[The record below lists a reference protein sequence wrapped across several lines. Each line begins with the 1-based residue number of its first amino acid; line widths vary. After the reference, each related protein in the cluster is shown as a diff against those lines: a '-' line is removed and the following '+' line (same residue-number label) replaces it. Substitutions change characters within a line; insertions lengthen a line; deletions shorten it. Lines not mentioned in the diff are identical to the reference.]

1 MTVHLPSDDE
11 YRRPKNGPSQ
21 LIEASDA
28 GGIASGRN
36 SHLRI
41 PGSGNYFSKTSWLTA
56 KAVGATLLGLVS
68 GLIGV
73 FLALHH
79 PLAPWLA
86 AALVV
91 CSALMIFIRPNAWL
105 ITLPAL
111 LPIVAFAPWTG
122 WLAFEELDLLVLAV
136 AAGGYLRLALPGSR
150 ASAINPSHSRR
161 SGSVSTLVGVTITLF
176 GASVLAA
183 MVRGFNDSGGLEFG
197 WYQGYREPMNSLRL
211 AKPFF
216 MALLLW
222 PLWQAASST
231 ASEKSGNG
239 LSLGLVLGLGFAS
252 LAAVWERA
260 AFTGLLDF
268 SSDYRTTALF
278 WEMQVGGA
286 AFDGFL
292 ALTVPFC
299 VLALLTARG
308 RWGLAVTAS
317 VAMLAAYAC
326 LTTFSRGVYLAVPIG
341 AGITIWL
348 AASQGSG
355 SNGSGPAH
363 LAGHPGRTHFWTR
376 VALTVGFAAAASTMF
391 PTSGYRGLLA
401 LLGAALLLLPLAS
414 ILTGCS
420 MRRWLMGLGVG
431 AVLSSLAVL
440 GASWL
445 SKGAYVMY
453 GLAALTTL
461 AILAR
466 YRVPGIVSADGRS
479 QVSSQMSSQV
489 KAGSAAATAAL
500 AGFVVVLT
508 NVSLVASHWGGEPAF
523 NDTLPVVVAF
533 VAVMF
538 ASSRFR
544 ALSWPS
550 DLRWQGTTFSAM
562 ALVGISIAVFSGGAY
577 MGGRFST
584 SQADMSA
591 RTDHWRES
599 LALLKTPEELLLG
612 KGLGR
617 FPSALA
623 VAARDGERPGD
634 YRLLSEGGNGYLA
647 LSGGTHMMGWGE
659 LLRVSQRVDVPQGNT
674 TVRFDVRAAQPV
686 ALHFEVCEKHLLY
699 IANCLIGTLPV
710 KALPDQWQ
718 TLQVPLSAGTLSRGL
733 WFAPKLLAFSIA
745 IESNDRRV
753 EVDNLSLID
762 ASGRNLLRNGDFSDG
777 MAQWFFTSDRNH
789 LPWHAK
795 SLGLHV
801 LVEQGLIGLALLC
814 VLVAGALWRLSFGR
828 AKGHPLAPALAG
840 ALIAFLVVGAFDSLL
855 NVPRVASLFY
865 FFALLGL
872 TVRGPR
878 MDSSRE
884 LFPTPMAASAS
895 DQPQSR

>member
-1 MTVHLPSDDE
+1 MTIYVPSE
-11 YRRPKNGPSQ
+11 GQYRRPKNSPSQ
-21 LIEASDA
+21 LIETSDV

-36 SHLRI
+36 GHSRV
-41 PGSGNYFSKTSWLTA
+41 PGSGNPFSKTPWLTA
-56 KAVGATLLGLVS
+56 KATGATLVGLVS
-68 GLIGV
+68 GLIGL

-86 AALVV
+86 AALVAF
-91 CSALMIFIRPNAWL
+91 SALMIFIRPNAWL
-105 ITLPAL
+105 ATLPAL

-122 WLAFEELDLLVLAV
+122 WIAFEELDLLVLAV
-136 AAGGYLRLALPGSR
+136 AAGGYARLALPRSR
-150 ASAINPSHSRR
+150 APTTHPFHSRR
-161 SGSVSTLVGVTITLF
+161 SASVATFVVLTITLF
-176 GASVLAA
+176 AASVVAA
-183 MVRGFNDSGGLEFG
+183 MVRGFNDSGSLEFG

-222 PLWQAASST
+222 PLWRAASAT
-231 ASEKSGNG
+231 APEKSGNG
-239 LSLGLVLGLGFAS
+239 LSLGLVIGLGFAS

-308 RWGLAVTAS
+308 RWSLAVTAS

-341 AGITIWL
+341 VGVTTWL

-355 SNGSGPAH
+355 RNGFGSAH
-363 LAGHPGRTHFWTR
+363 LAGHPDRTHFWTR
-376 VALTVGFAAAASTMF
+376 IALTVGFAAAASTMF

-401 LLGAALLLLPLAS
+401 LLGAAMLLLPLAS

-420 MRRWLMGLGVG
+420 MRICLTGLGVG

-445 SKGAYVMY
+445 SKGAYAIY
-453 GLAALTTL
+453 GLAALTTF

-466 YRVPGIVSADGRS
+466 YRTHGIVGADGRS
-479 QVSSQMSSQV
+479 QV
-489 KAGSAAATAAL
+489 KAGTAAAATAGL

-508 NVSLVASHWGGEPAF
+508 NVSLVALHWGGEPAF
-523 NDTLPVVVAF
+523 NDTLPVVVAV

-538 ASSRFR
+538 AVSRFR

-550 DLRWQGTTFSAM
+550 DLRWQGTTFGVM

-584 SQADMSA
+584 SQADMGA
-591 RTDHWRES
+591 RTNHWRES

-634 YRLLSEGGNGYLA
+634 YRLLSEDGNGYLA

-674 TVRFDVRAAQPV
+674 TVHFDARAAQPV

-699 IANCLIGTLPV
+699 IANCVIGTLPV
-710 KALPDQWQ
+710 KALPSQWQ
-718 TLQVPLSAGTLSRGL
+718 TLQMPLSAGALSRGL

-762 ASGRNLLRNGDFSDG
+762 ASGRNLLRNGDFSNG

-801 LVEQGLIGLALLC
+801 LIEQGLIGLALLC

-828 AKGHPLAPALAG
+828 AKDHPLAPAVAG

-855 NVPRVASLFY
+855 NVPRVAMLFY

-872 TVRGPR
+872 TLRGPR
-878 MDSSRE
+878 MDS
-884 LFPTPMAASAS
+884 LQGFLPAPMAVSVS
-895 DQPQSR
+895 DQAQSR

>member
-1 MTVHLPSDDE
+1 MTVHIPSDDQ
-11 YRRPKNGPSQ
+11 YRRPKNNPSQ
-21 LIEASDA
+21 LIETSEA
-28 GGIASGRN
+28 GGIASGRIGHM
-36 SHLRI
+36 SV
-41 PGSGNYFSKTSWLTA
+41 PGSGNPFIKTPWLTGNA
-56 KAVGATLLGLVS
+56 TGAAFLGLIS
-68 GLIGV
+68 GLIGLFV
-73 FLALHH
+73 ALHH

-86 AALVV
+86 AALVAV
-91 CSALMIFIRPNAWL
+91 NALLIFIKPNAWL

-122 WLAFEELDLLVLAV
+122 WIAFEELDLLVLAV
-136 AAGGYLRLALPGSR
+136 AAGGYARLALPRSR
-150 ASAINPSHSRR
+150 AASTSPFHSRR
-161 SGSVSTLVGVTITLF
+161 SASVGTFVGLTITLF
-176 GASVLAA
+176 AVSVLAA
-183 MVRGFNDSGGLEFG
+183 MVRGFNDSGGFEFG

-222 PLWQAASST
+222 PLWRAAST
-231 ASEKSGNG
+231 NASDKSENG
-239 LSLGLVLGLGFAS
+239 LSLGLVLGLGLAS
-252 LAAVWERA
+252 LAAIWERV

-308 RWGLAVTAS
+308 RWTWAVTAA

-326 LTTFSRGVYLAVPIG
+326 LTTFSRGVYIAVPIG
-341 AGITIWL
+341 VGVTTWL

-355 SNGSGPAH
+355 RNGSGPEH
-363 LAGHPGRTHFWTR
+363 IAGPPGRKHFWTR
-376 VALTVGFAAAASTMF
+376 IALTLGFAAAAATMF

-414 ILTGCS
+414 ILTGRS
-420 MRRWLMGLGVG
+420 MRGWLMGLGFG
-431 AVLSSLAVL
+431 ALLSSLAVL

-453 GLAALTTL
+453 GLAALATF
-461 AILAR
+461 AVLAR
-466 YRVPGIVSADGRS
+466 YRVPGNVSADGRG
-479 QVSSQMSSQV
+479 QV
-489 KAGSAAATAAL
+489 KAVTAAVATAAL
-500 AGFVVVLT
+500 AGYVVVLT
-508 NVSLVASHWGGEPAF
+508 NVSLVALHWGGELAF
-523 NDTLPVVVAF
+523 NETLPVVVAF
-533 VAVMF
+533 LAVTF
-538 ASSRFR
+538 AGSRFSVFR
-544 ALSWPS
+544 WPS
-550 DLRWQGTTFSAM
+550 DLRWQGTTFGAM

-584 SQADMSA
+584 SQADMGV

-599 LALLKTPEELLLG
+599 LALLRTPEELLLG

-623 VAARDGERPGD
+623 AAARDGERPGD

-659 LLRVSQRVDVPQGNT
+659 LLRVSQRVDVPQGT
-674 TVRFDVRAAQPV
+674 ATVRFDVRAAQPV

-699 IANCLIGTLPV
+699 TANCVVATLPV
-710 KALPDQWQ
+710 KALPGQWQ
-718 TLQVPLSAGTLSRGL
+718 TLQSPLSAGTLSRGL
-733 WFAPKLLAFSIA
+733 WFAPKLLAFSVA

-801 LVEQGLIGLALLC
+801 LIEQGLIGLGLLC
-814 VLVAGALWRLSFGR
+814 VLVAGAVWRLSFGR
-828 AKGHPLAPALAG
+828 AKNHPLAPAVAG

-855 NVPRVASLFY
+855 NVPRVALLFY
-865 FFALLGL
+865 FFTLLGL
-872 TVRGPR
+872 TLRGSR
-878 MDSSRE
+878 MESSQGS
-884 LFPTPMAASAS
+884 LPTSMAASVS
-895 DQPQSR
+895 DRAQSR